1 MTSAD
6 QILAT
11 IENAHT
17 RQMYTSRWNDFAA
30 YCHHAGASALPANL
44 SCLRDYL
51 TEKAALDPVTGE
63 PRHAHSSIAITATAI
78 RHIHLKANLPLIDDA
93 TGTRQHIHRGDG
105 AAKFLEELKAHYA
118 NTSRPAGSPSRNRPL
133 SATSMRKLVAH
144 SKHTAST
151 WSERYTERRDTALL
165 FAIAHMNIE
174 SKSVRTITPSSIL
187 RGADGVWRV
196 VWFENRN
203 RSRIVRIPSESRV
216 NLCAPC
222 AWTRWMSVY
231 TLRLRSGQAATIA
244 ALERNDT
251 LRHVCSDPVEVAIP
265 EGVEVVFPAHGT
277 EESTLRPVSGQTA
290 RRILQARLVPVLPA
304 GAPITRYTLRSLS
317 AVADDLSA
325 GHPLEVGL

>member
-17 RQMYTSRWNDFAA
+17 RQMYTSRWNDFAT
-30 YCHHAGASALPANL
+30 YCHQVGATALPTNL
-44 SCLRDYL
+44 STFRDYL
-51 TEKAALDPVTGE
+51 TEKAVLDPVTGE
-63 PRHAHSSIAITATAI
+63 PRHAYSSIAITATAI
-78 RHIHLKANLPLIDDA
+78 RHIHLKADLPLIDDA

-118 NTSRPAGSPSRNRPL
+118 NTSRLAGSPSQNRPL
-133 SATSMRKLVAH
+133 STTSMRKLVAH

-174 SKSVRTITPSSIL
+174 SKSVRTITPSSIF
-187 RGADGVWRV
+187 RGADGAWHV
-196 VWFENRN
+196 VSFANRN
-203 RSRIVRIPSESRV
+203 RSRIVRIPSESSV
-216 NLCAPC
+216 NLCGPC

-244 ALERNDT
+244 ALKGNDT
-251 LRHVCSDPVEVAIP
+251 LRHVCSDPVETDVP

-277 EESTLRPVSGQTA
+277 EESILRPVSGQTA
-290 RRILQARLVPVLPA
+290 RKILQARLAPVLPA
-304 GAPITRYTLRSLS
+304 GTSITKYTLKSL
-317 AVADDLSA
+317 ATIANDLSA
-325 GHPLEVGL
+325 GHPLVVGL